1 MAYDE
6 VPKKPIEIREG
17 RKEGLKGH
25 DPLIETAGDS
35 GKYGVRSDINAEGA
49 DYLGMD
55 DIDRI
60 RRKNLKHKTR

>member
-6 VPKKPIEIREG
+6 TPKKPIEKRDG
-17 RKEGLKGH
+17 SDSGYADH
-25 DPLIETAGDS
+25 DEDITKAGDAGS
-35 GKYGVRSDINAEGA
+35 YCDRTDAGSQGVG
-49 DYLGMD
+49 YLGID